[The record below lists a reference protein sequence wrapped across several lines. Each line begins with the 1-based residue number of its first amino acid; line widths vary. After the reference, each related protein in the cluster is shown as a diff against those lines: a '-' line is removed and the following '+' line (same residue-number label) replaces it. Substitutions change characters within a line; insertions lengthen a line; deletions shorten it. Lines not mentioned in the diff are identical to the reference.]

1 MISTNL
7 HQQTMKSIIMV
18 SYFLLLVLFINI
30 FVVATDDDY
39 VPVYFDSNCTISRNF
54 TSNSPY
60 QFTLASL
67 FVSLSSHLDANT
79 YFYNTTQPIQNTNDT
94 VFVLFMCRRDVP
106 SHVCHDCVQRA
117 ATRIARLCP
126 NNKEAIIWYEE
137 CMLRYSDRSFFSTL
151 QKHPNTGI
159 LFPFNVSNMDKQ
171 VLEDTVNDLVE
182 EAAKSKFAIKE
193 ANLTET
199 TLYSLAQC
207 TQDLSTQD
215 CHICLRHIIR
225 RLWSRNAT
233 VYGNRSGNSFILGLL
248 FNPTCNFMFGPQRFY
263 YKHNVIPITPLRD
276 VQGLEDDRQYLYK
289 YSCPSNK
296 SFTANSDYQSNQR
309 KVLYTLVSYS
319 NATGNM
325 GFYNT
330 TVSGRNPSDTVYGLF
345 MCRGDVSPQIC
356 HQCVSNASELLSS
369 ECQFSK
375 EAIVWY
381 LSCLLRYSNHSFF
394 SILELDLDPSLKYI
408 YTWDFIHKEQNDFNQ
423 QLATTL
429 SKLVEEATDSG
440 LAVEGAKKFAMEDV
454 SSDTMWGMFY
464 TLAQCTPDLST
475 QDCRKC
481 LTNIVEEIK
490 LCCLGKQSG
499 IFMYP
504 SCNMLFSSSYRFY
517 YKNNTIS
524 ETPAPTPTH
533 NVSGL
538 ATKGKEK
545 GQSRTIIIVVVVVL
559 IVLLTLF
566 GSAYYILRRKRSKR
580 YKALLEENCSQ
591 KNRVLHWLERSKI
604 IGGIARG
611 VLYIHEHSRLKAWKQ
626 WRGGNWSDILDSDLI
641 ELESYNNEVV
651 RCIQIGLLC
660 VQENPVA
667 RPSMNTVVQYLSNDS
682 IQLPSPQKP
691 AFFLHG
697 QMEPTNGECAANDC
711 SGSCSINEMSMSN
724 YFFPR

>member
-1 MISTNL
+1 M
-7 HQQTMKSIIMV
+7 
-18 SYFLLLVLFINI
+18 FINI

-39 VPVYFDSNCTISRNF
+39 VPVYFDSNCTITRNF

-60 QFTLASL
+60 QFTLATL

-79 YFYNTTQPIQNTNDT
+79 YFYNTTQGIQNTNDT

-106 SHVCHDCVQRA
+106 SQLCHDCVQLA
-117 ATRIARLCP
+117 ATRIGRLCP

-137 CMLRYSDRSFFSTL
+137 CMLRYSDRHFFSTL
-151 QKHPNTGI
+151 QKDPNTGF
-159 LFPFNVSNMDKQ
+159 LFPKINASNVEKQ
-171 VLEDTVNDLVE
+171 VLEGTVKDVVE
-182 EAAKSKFAIKE
+182 EAAKSKFAVKE
-193 ANLTET
+193 SNLTET

-215 CHICLRHIIR
+215 CHDCLRDIIR

-233 VYGNRSGNSFILGLL
+233 VYGNISGNSFILGVL
-248 FNPTCNFMFGPQRFY
+248 FYPTCNLMFGPQRFY
-263 YKHNVIPITPLRD
+263 YKRNVTPVAPIRD
-276 VQGLEDDRQYLYK
+276 VQGLRDDRQYLLN
-289 YSCPSNK
+289 YSCSSNK
-296 SFTANSDYQSNQR
+296 SFIANSSYQSNLR
-309 KVLYTLVSYS
+309 NILHTLVSFS

-356 HQCVSNASELLSS
+356 HQCVSNASKLLSS
-369 ECQFSK
+369 ECQLSK

-381 LSCLLRYSNHSFF
+381 LSCLLRYSNNHSFF
-394 SILELDLDPSLKYI
+394 STSDTSLKYI
-408 YTWDFIHKEQNDFNQ
+408 YTANFIHKEQNDFNQ

-440 LAVEGAKKFAMEDV
+440 LAVEGAKKFATEDV

-481 LTNIVEEIK
+481 LSNIVDEIK
-490 LCCLGKQSG
+490 LCCLGKQAG
-499 IFMYP
+499 GFMYP
-504 SCNMLFSSSYRFY
+504 SCNMIFASSYRFY

-524 ETPAPTPTH
+524 ETPPAPTPTH
-533 NVSGL
+533 KVSGL
-538 ATKGKEK
+538 ATKGS
-545 GQSRTIIIVVVVVL
+545 Q
-559 IVLLTLF
+559 
-566 GSAYYILRRKRSKR
+566 RK
-580 YKALLEENCSQ
+580 
-591 KNRVLHWLERSKI
+591 RVLHWLERYKI

-611 VLYIHEHSRLKAWKQ
+611 ILYIHEHSRLKVIHRDLKPSNILLDNEMNPKISDFGMAKMVAISETEGNTNRIVGTYCHGSQHMDGLLSYAWKQ

-660 VQENPVA
+660 VQENPDA
-667 RPSMNTVVQYLSNDS
+667 RPSMNTIVQYLSNDS
-682 IQLPSPQKP
+682 IQLPLPQEP

-697 QMEPTNGECAANDC
+697 RMEPTNGGIESRFAECAANNC
-711 SGSCSINEMSMSN
+711 SVNEMSMSN
-724 YFFPR
+724 YFSPR